1 MTERDPL
8 AQIRSQTAAVI
19 PAYQDEKHIGDIVR
33 RTRERLDYVLVVD
46 DGSSDQTAQRAR
58 EAGAEVIVHNQNRG
72 KGEAIKTG
80 LGYWFATANP
90 SRRTASGLDREVM
103 WVSLL
108 DSDGQHLPEE
118 IDRFLAAAACATQPT
133 FLIGNRM
140 NNLAGMPFI
149 RRVVN
154 RYMSSQISRLCG
166 QEIPDTQCG
175 FRMVDRQLVPELLSG
190 GNRFEYETEVLIIAS
205 RRGYKIESVP
215 ITTVYSDQVSKI
227 HPMRDAL
234 RFLKLMW
241 RYRKTRTPM
250 MRTSNTGPICIAILW
265 WLGITASGE
274 QKTIS
279 QAGVSLTYDTAAFSK
294 VEIVELQKQ
303 PLPHPRDQLNVHPAN
318 LLFLF
323 SVGSEHV
330 GAIKL
335 FPLGDKS
342 VQDLDA
348 AYPELS
354 ERAETLV
361 QLLHDRPALPQR
373 HPSGRPKEIPTIQNQ
388 MAGSIS

>member
-1 MTERDPL
+1 MIANPMTERDPL

-46 DGSSDQTAQRAR
+46 DGSTDQTAQRAR

-80 LGYWFATANP
+80 LGHWL
-90 SRRTASGLDREVM
+90 GREVT

-118 IDRFLAAAACATQPT
+118 IDRFLTAAACATQPT

-140 NNLAGMPFI
+140 NDLTGMPFI

-166 QEIPDTQCG
+166 QNIPDTQCG
-175 FRMVDRQLVPELLSG
+175 FRMVGRHLVPELLSG

-205 RRGYKIESVP
+205 RKGYRIESIP

-241 RYRKTRTPM
+241 RYRK
-250 MRTSNTGPICIAILW
+250 
-265 WLGITASGE
+265 
-274 QKTIS
+274 
-279 QAGVSLTYDTAAFSK
+279 AA
-294 VEIVELQKQ
+294 
-303 PLPHPRDQLNVHPAN
+303 
-318 LLFLF
+318 
-323 SVGSEHV
+323 
-330 GAIKL
+330 
-335 FPLGDKS
+335 
-342 VQDLDA
+342 
-348 AYPELS
+348 
-354 ERAETLV
+354 
-361 QLLHDRPALPQR
+361 
-373 HPSGRPKEIPTIQNQ
+373 
-388 MAGSIS
+388 